1 MCASIGAQARR
12 TYWPQPG
19 GVARRGSATVA
30 PRSGRL
36 GGRAPGI
43 LALTAVLLLAGCSAG
58 GGTGAATPT
67 PAPSASTLASTAP
80 TAGPSPATCKL
91 PVASGDAPT
100 DGNPAHGA
108 TGNGGFLTMP
118 GGTFATD
125 PGSLAAYDF
134 AVGKWLAVPRA
145 WISPDGTHYAWPEY
159 RSVGGPATGIIHV
172 VEIATG
178 ADKSFNVPAP
188 SMPVSYE
195 AAGVFITRV
204 VPASDAPP
212 QGLSMVDPSTG
223 AFKQFIADGSWT
235 ALGGGFAFGGD
246 IDTGVAPPPPASGPG
261 QLYNRVRK
269 IELATGAVTPV
280 TSYPGSSVRV
290 LGVRGTTPIVSVLT
304 AAGHR
309 QIQVPAVIYD
319 QVAGP
324 DEPTEPI
331 VVDAAAVWFSGHK
344 AVYRWD
350 GSGPLGAAIPVAP
363 QLAIPAG
370 ACR

>member
-1 MCASIGAQARR
+1 L
-12 TYWPQPG
+12 
-19 GVARRGSATVA
+19 GVKLKLLT
-30 PRSGRL
+30 
-36 GGRAPGI
+36 
-43 LALTAVLLLAGCSAG
+43 LAGVLALAGCSAG
-58 GGTGAATPT
+58 GTGAATP
-67 PAPSASTLASTAP
+67 APTASVTASASTAP
-80 TAGPSPATCKL
+80 TASPSPASCKL

-118 GGTFATD
+118 AGTFATD

-134 AVGKWLAVPRA
+134 AVSKWVAVPRA

-159 RSVGGPATGIIHV
+159 RNVGGPATGIIHV
-172 VEIATG
+172 VEISTG
-178 ADKSFNVPAP
+178 ADKTFNVPAP

-212 QGLSMVDPSTG
+212 QGLSMIDPSSG
-223 AFKQFIADGSWT
+223 AFKQFIADGNWT

-246 IDTGVAPPPPASGPG
+246 LDTSVAVPPASGPG
-261 QLYNRVRK
+261 ELHNRVRK
-269 IELATGAVTPV
+269 LELATGAVTPL

-304 AAGHR
+304 PAGHR

-324 DEPTEPI
+324 EEPTEPI
-331 VVDAAAVWFSGHK
+331 VVEAAAVWFSGHQ

-350 GSGPLGAAIPVAP
+350 GSGALGAAIPVAP

-370 ACR
+370 GCR